1 MSGNG
6 IDWQEAVARLTRE
19 RALAETWAAAL
30 HRNRAKLPAAG
41 IDQLATI
48 YGEARAEFEGVIS
61 GLIVVLARGKQP
73 ASLPD
78 LEARLTRG
86 VQRREAFCA
95 GASALLPPRAGE
107 RSIVA
112 DIVKGALGPLIEAV
126 KSLYLRHKDDDALLR
141 KTIETQL
148 EAARWPDF
156 ARVPQAA

>member
-1 MSGNG
+1 MSGDRIG
-6 IDWQEAVARLTRE
+6 WQEAVARLARE
-19 RALAETWAAAL
+19 RALAETWAGAL
-30 HRNRAKLPAAG
+30 QRNRVRLPAAD
-41 IDQLATI
+41 IDQLAVI

-86 VQRREAFCA
+86 VERREAFCA
-95 GASALLPPRAGE
+95 GASALLPQRRGA
-107 RSIVA
+107 RSVVA
-112 DIVKGALGPLIEAV
+112 DAVKGALGPLIEAL
-126 KSLYLRHKDDDALLR
+126 KALYLRHKDDDALMR

-156 ARVPQAA
+156 ARVPPTA